1 MVEIE
6 SLLNSLKQR
15 RPQIMNQEAYRR
27 YGILIPLVHVDS
39 ETHVLFEVRSMKL
52 RSQPG
57 DICFPGGRLDNEDAS
72 LKACA
77 IRETEEE
84 IGIHANQIN
93 HVISL
98 DYIVSETRIIHPF
111 AGELN
116 SLADIDINQ
125 SEVSEVFTVPLRFFL
140 DNAPR
145 VHKIYFNVEPEQ
157 NFPFDLIQNGKA
169 YDWKTREMNEL
180 FYEYDNRVIWGLT
193 ARVMHHFIQ
202 IINQYSKGQR

>member
-1 MVEIE
+1 
-6 SLLNSLKQR
+6 SKQR
-15 RPQIMNQEAYRR
+15 
-27 YGILIPLVHVDS
+27 
-39 ETHVLFEVRSMKL
+39 
-52 RSQPG
+52 G
-57 DICFPGGRLDNEDAS
+57 DICLSVVRLKSEDTS
-72 LKACA
+72 LKACT
-77 IRETEEE
+77 IKDTKKE

-93 HVISL
+93 HIISL

-111 AGELN
+111 AGELD
-116 SLADIDINQ
+116 SLDDIDINQ
-125 SEVSEVFTVPLRFFL
+125 SEVSEVFTVPLHFFL
-140 DNAPR
+140 ENAPR

-193 ARVMHHFIQ
+193 ARVMYHFIQ